1 MLLAGCAQV
10 PTTSSDTAPSF
21 TNQQSR
27 CLTDAEITQWAQA
40 YAARQPLSNPPEGMT
55 AEDAACTRAKLQAT
69 SAMGVLASGNLF
81 SGLFQ
86 KDVLT
91 RGVVS
96 FGQPYA
102 WKARPKALKLQYYA
116 EHIGIAD
123 IDKNFGAPIHE
134 GDRDKARIMV
144 AIVDWNTRREVG
156 SGTEAPTGTWDP
168 EETTSVDEGPIIA
181 YGSLF
186 IDQSSTGGKMID
198 VQLPLNFYDTKAKP
212 SGLYQIVISCST
224 SAYGD
229 FMAGCKSNI
238 LYVDNFEWVY

>member
-1 MLLAGCAQV
+1 MRIDALTLEGFRNYDRQALTFHHSCNVIYGENAQGKTNLLEAMVYLSCGKS
-10 PTTSSDTAPSF
+10 P
-21 TNQQSR
+21 R
-27 CLTDAEITQWAQA
+27 
-40 YAARQPLSNPPEGMT
+40 ARADREL
-55 AEDAACTRAKLQAT
+55 
-69 SAMGVLASGNLF
+69 
-81 SGLFQ
+81 
-86 KDVLT
+86 
-91 RGVVS
+91 
-96 FGQPYA
+96 
-102 WKARPKALKLQYYA
+102 
-116 EHIGIAD
+116 IG
-123 IDKNFGAPIHE
+123 F
-134 GDRDKARIMV
+134 DRDKARIMV

>member
-1 MLLAGCAQV
+1 MVKDIKYNVEARELLKEGV
-10 PTTSSDTAPSF
+10 
-21 TNQQSR
+21 
-27 CLTDAEITQWAQA
+27 DA
-40 YAARQPLSNPPEGMT
+40 LSNAVKVTLG
-55 AEDAACTRAKLQAT
+55 
-69 SAMGVLASGNLF
+69 
-81 SGLFQ
+81 
-86 KDVLT
+86 
-91 RGVVS
+91 
-96 FGQPYA
+96 
-102 WKARPKALKLQYYA
+102 PKGRNV
-116 EHIGIAD
+116 I
-123 IDKNFGAPIHE
+123 IDKKFGAPIGM
-134 GDRDKARIMV
+134 GDQDRARIMV